1 VTLGV
6 SHVLAIEHP
15 IMLAP
20 MGSAT
25 GRKLASAVTNAGGQD
40 MIGSGQADVT
50 TIRKELSEAY
60 LGTAADDFPTRIVWA
75 GEG

>member
-1 VTLGV
+1 VTRRLKTRDLGV

-40 MIGSGQADVT
+40 MSGSGS
-50 TIRKELSEAY
+50 RR
-60 LGTAADDFPTRIVWA
+60 DDDPQGA
-75 GEG
+75 Q